1 MEVRSAMGQ
10 ADEEAHS
17 QEAVGAA
24 LPPVAALVER
34 FQQRLGTY
42 LLHLVGDLD
51 HALVLAEQTFVR
63 AHFAGLAS
71 GPELSAQVWLYGVA
85 TQLAF
90 ADLRRRRPVPH
101 EVAEGRDVVRAVL
114 AQLHPDERAALL
126 LADKQGLHEAEVAAI
141 LGQTADQIQRQLKRA
156 RTRFRDLYVRQH
168 TLSEIRPP
176 NGANACDGGVATDAP
191 YSPPPR

>member
-1 MEVRSAMGQ
+1 MEVWSAMGK
-10 ADEEAHS
+10 ADDEAHS

-71 GPELSAQVWLYGVA
+71 GPELAAQVWLYGVA

-90 ADLRRRRPVPH
+90 SDMRRRQPAPRPF
-101 EVAEGRDVVRAVL
+101 AESRDMVRAVL

-141 LGQTADQIQRQLKRA
+141 FGQTADQMRQQLKRA

-168 TLSEIRPP
+168 ALAEGRPT
-176 NGANACDGGVATDAP
+176 NGASASDGEAASDEP
-191 YSPPPR
+191 YQPPR

>member
-1 MEVRSAMGQ
+1 MGQ

-71 GPELSAQVWLYGVA
+71 GPELSAQVWLYE
-85 TQLAF
+85 
-90 ADLRRRRPVPH
+90 RRMVTN
-101 EVAEGRDVVRAVL
+101 GNL
-114 AQLHPDERAALL
+114 
-126 LADKQGLHEAEVAAI
+126 I
-141 LGQTADQIQRQLKRA
+141 LSLFSFG
-156 RTRFRDLYVRQH
+156 
-168 TLSEIRPP
+168 P
-176 NGANACDGGVATDAP
+176 
-191 YSPPPR
+191 